1 MEELTYS
8 IFFYLPD
15 PTENGCVV
23 SPSGGRAIQ
32 WFSGNF
38 LPRDLQDILSEVRD
52 DKDGVWGDDSEMIPS
67 EVDTD
72 SSLSDEDCS
81 DTNDEM

>member
-23 SPSGGRAIQ
+23 SPSGGLAIQ
-32 WFSGNF
+32 WFSSNF
-38 LPRDLQDILSEVRD
+38 LSEVD
-52 DKDGVWGDDSEMIPS
+52 VDKDRVWEDNSEMIPS
-67 EVDTD
+67 GADTD

-81 DTNDEM
+81 DIEDEL